1 MECNFPPIELHTKLK
16 ISDLYEVYL
25 AQRLWK
31 MLYGRMALA
40 LVLVAFFAIWEGT
53 IEFLRPLLEPP
64 LLYVE
69 IIVLLY
75 SIFFRPYLFS
85 RAVIRTS
92 GGRNYAHSYVFSDEG
107 VVVRR
112 EHYEAHYDWA
122 AIRRA
127 KQTAHLLV
135 LYTDSSLAIIVPKRC
150 FANPQ
155 QLKEFRTI
163 LTEKVKRRNTFSV
176 SQGQTK

>member
-31 MLYGRMALA
+31 MWYGQMALA
-40 LVLVAFFAIWEGT
+40 LVLIVFFAIWEGT
-53 IEFLRPLLEPP
+53 VEFLRPLLEPP

-75 SIFFRPYLFS
+75 SIFFRPYLVS

-92 GGRNYAHSYVFSDEG
+92 GGLNYANSYVFSEEG
-107 VVVRR
+107 VV
-112 EHYEAHYDWA
+112 
-122 AIRRA
+122 
-127 KQTAHLLV
+127 
-135 LYTDSSLAIIVPKRC
+135 
-150 FANPQ
+150 
-155 QLKEFRTI
+155 
-163 LTEKVKRRNTFSV
+163 
-176 SQGQTK
+176 